1 MQADRTKLLQQA
13 ATHLS
18 QHDAVLAILVERI
31 GLCTIQPHT
40 DYYRELVESI
50 ISQQLSVK
58 AADTITRRFRGLFG
72 GHSPLPQEILAVSVE
87 QLRSAGLSRA
97 KTAYV
102 QDLAAHILDGRLE
115 VNKLPALSDEAV
127 IAELTAVKGIGEWT
141 AHMFLMFSL
150 GRLDVL
156 PVGDQGIR
164 TGIQRLYQ
172 LAGLPD
178 AAAIREL
185 ANAHHWHPFASVACW
200 YVWKSL
206 DNEPA
211 IGAQN

>member
-1 MQADRTKLLQQA
+1 
-13 ATHLS
+13 LS
-18 QHDAVLAILVERI
+18 QHDPIMAALAERI
-31 GLCTIQPHT
+31 GLCTIQPHS

-58 AADTITRRFRGLFG
+58 AADTITRRFRELFG
-72 GHSPLPQEILAVSVE
+72 GHSPLPHEILAVSVD
-87 QLRSAGLSRA
+87 QLRGVGLSRA
-97 KTAYV
+97 KAAYV

-115 VNKLPALSDEAV
+115 VNKLPELSDEAV

-164 TGIQRLYQ
+164 TGIQRLYK
-172 LAGLPD
+172 LTSLPD
-178 AAAIREL
+178 AATIREL
-185 ANAHHWHPFASVACW
+185 ADTHHWHPFASVACW
-200 YVWKSL
+200 YIWKSL

-211 IGAQN
+211 MGAQN